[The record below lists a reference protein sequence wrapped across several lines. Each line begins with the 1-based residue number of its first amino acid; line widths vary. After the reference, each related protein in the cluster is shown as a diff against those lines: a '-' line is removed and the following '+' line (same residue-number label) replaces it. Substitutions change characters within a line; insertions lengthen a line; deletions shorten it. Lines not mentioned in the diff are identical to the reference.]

1 MAPIPPPPHHPLVMM
16 GKAMAMAMG
25 GSAPPLP
32 PGMPPPLTPGEMPP
46 NFAVPPPGMMG
57 GMPPNFAAPP
67 PPMEKMIPQ
76 PVAPNASLAVARA
89 VVTTEGAGS
98 VAATKLA
105 LRAAATKAS
114 AISYWYYGQIMRDL
128 RGLSLVLAEGL
139 GLILIVAI

>member
-1 MAPIPPPPHHPLVMM
+1 
-16 GKAMAMAMG
+16 MAMG

-76 PVAPNASLAVARA
+76 PVAPNASLAVARVVA
-89 VVTTEGAGS
+89 RVVVTTEGTGS
-98 VAATKLA
+98 VTATKLA
-105 LRAAATKAS
+105 
-114 AISYWYYGQIMRDL
+114 ISY
-128 RGLSLVLAEGL
+128 
-139 GLILIVAI
+139 